1 MAVSDLVAFV
11 DVGSARI
18 KTLVGSFIVD
28 QENPTRPK
36 LNVLGVGVVRSGG
49 IRKGIILDMEEFKK
63 NLDESLTEAENM
75 AGQQFP
81 HVGICLSGT
90 GIQIHRSSA
99 MITIPSAEIMQ
110 EDVNRVLDMAQ
121 NGITLTN
128 QTVLKIIP
136 ESFTVDL
143 ENHVKTPVGMSAKK
157 LEVSAYIFTIPT
169 TALNNV
175 RKGFKDVGIDVVDV
189 SPSLLTSPESVLT
202 RRQKELG
209 VVCIDIG
216 SSSTGV
222 TVFEEG
228 ALRHAAVIPV
238 GGEYVSSDI
247 ALGVRVSVDLAEK
260 LKTDYVDL
268 TFCDQN
274 KPKDEEIPLSRLD
287 KKETETVSKLY
298 LSQIAQA
305 RYKEILGLINREL
318 KLIGKDGMLP
328 EGAIF
333 VGGGSKARNLI
344 DLAKAEL
351 RLPCAIGFPEDQDYV
366 TGMSVA
372 DPGFSASIGALIF
385 SQRSGSIGKPRISI
399 GAGIGGVK
407 ESAARFLKRLFP

>member
-1 MAVSDLVAFV
+1 
-11 DVGSARI
+11 
-18 KTLVGSFIVD
+18 
-28 QENPTRPK
+28 
-36 LNVLGVGVVRSGG
+36 
-49 IRKGIILDMEEFKK
+49 MEEFKK

-90 GIQIHRSSA
+90 GIQIHHNQG
-99 MITIPSAEIMQ
+99 MIAIPSNEVTQ
-110 EDVNRVLDMAQ
+110 DDVNRVLDMAQ

-136 ESFTVDL
+136 ESFSVDL
-143 ENHVKTPVGMSAKK
+143 EHHVKSPVGMSAKK
-157 LEVSAYIFTIPT
+157 LEVNAYIFTIPT

-189 SPSLLTSPESVLT
+189 YPSLLTSPEAVLS

-209 VVCIDIG
+209 VVCVDIG
-216 SSSTGV
+216 SSCTGV

-228 ALRHAAVIPV
+228 AMRHAYIIPV
-238 GGEYVSSDI
+238 GGEYVTSDI
-247 ALGVRVSVDLAEK
+247 ALGVRVSVDVAEK

-268 TFCDQN
+268 TFCDQS
-274 KPKDEEIPLSRLD
+274 KPKDEEIALSRID

-305 RYKEILGLINREL
+305 RYKEILSLVNAEL
-318 KLIGKDGMLP
+318 KRLGRDGMLP
-328 EGAIF
+328 EGAVF

-344 DLAKAEL
+344 ELAKSEL
-351 RLPCAIGFPEDQDYV
+351 RLPCSIGFPEDQEYV
-366 TGMSVA
+366 TGTSVS
-372 DPGFSASIGALIF
+372 DPGFAGAIGALLL
-385 SQRSGSIGKPRISI
+385 SQRVGGMGKARVSI
-399 GAGIGGVK
+399 GAGIGGLK
-407 ESAARFLKRLFP
+407 DSAKKFFKFLLP